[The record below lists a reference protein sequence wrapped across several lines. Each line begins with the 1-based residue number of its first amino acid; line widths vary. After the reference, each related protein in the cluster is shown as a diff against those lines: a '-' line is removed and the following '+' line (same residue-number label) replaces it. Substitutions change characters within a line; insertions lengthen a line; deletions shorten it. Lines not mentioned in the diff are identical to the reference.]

1 MTYNINAQIVYDY
14 QELKKYGLS
23 IQNVSINWKGHIN
36 NYFNITGDVIVID
49 SKADKYFS
57 FELFFTFYG
66 KGKNLGS
73 DKCTVI
79 PTAKK
84 DNFFMFFT
92 IPYDEVDKIR
102 ITVKNPTLLSSVRK
116 RNSDNFGR
124 KRHMYDPFDEFQA
137 EMDRRDIL
145 QTQMD
150 MMDMYDF
157 YD

>member
-1 MTYNINAQIVYDY
+1 
-14 QELKKYGLS
+14 
-23 IQNVSINWKGHIN
+23 
-36 NYFNITGDVIVID
+36 
-49 SKADKYFS
+49 
-57 FELFFTFYG
+57 
-66 KGKNLGS
+66 
-73 DKCTVI
+73 
-79 PTAKK
+79 
-84 DNFFMFFT
+84 MFFT

-150 MMDMYDF
+150 MMDMYD